1 MSRSPEFGEL
11 VKDITRTGGV
21 PRRAGLARGGHYNL
35 IGMRLMSER
44 VVVGTMLALSLVT
57 LGLQAFVLRPRLWPA
72 GPGLALS
79 GDIVFATLAAP
90 RPVAVIRPP
99 DVSSVAGQP
108 VHVVRVFPD
117 ATADRGGAAVGDRV
131 HRVITSGGTVSIEN
145 GLPNDAGEVLRV
157 WRDMQHLYGI
167 TALQLEVAGGDG
179 AVRTVIFG
187 QPPIWATGDL
197 DDPVEPGPADD
208 GVWLRQHLG
217 PLAQMGAF
225 LAGATVLMLLGTHGT
240 TAAMM
245 TLALI
250 ATAAANSGPLLG
262 SHNAVPII
270 GPLLLWFNWL
280 VTPVSF
286 PIIGLAVLFFPSRA
300 PILDRH
306 RWIVPAVIAACM
318 PMMLIALASAAFLS
332 GVDAALPALS
342 WFATR
347 GWTFEAS
354 FALCLA
360 VNLLIV
366 IEGIGRYRANLDADE
381 RRRIQ
386 IVVFTGVPAVF
397 AYALKTG
404 IPLLLGLLG
413 RPIELPWPIEA
424 FLQAVI
430 LLPAFGLPYAVAV
443 RHVFSPRTVLRRGL
457 QYALARRT
465 LAALVALPVV
475 ALVASLV
482 QQRDQ
487 SLAMIVTGRPLF
499 YLSFLAMLGLGLK
512 YRVPAQRWLDK
523 QFFRA
528 EYDAREILV
537 SLAGRVSYEADPRD
551 LVAMV
556 VTQIDSALH
565 PENIAVL
572 ASEAPTGSH
581 PNGKF
586 TPVSSLRVEAAPLS
600 LDGGITTLLRWSD
613 KPLEVFLDDDESQ
626 VSRLPSADRAW
637 LQAMKAALL
646 VPIFA
651 GGSDPRP
658 FVGLIALGPKRSEE
672 PYTPE
677 DRDLL
682 RGIALQMGVALDL
695 SRLRRQANTPGGR
708 SESQTFT
715 PTVIRTPGGGSAMAV
730 GAVVDNKYRVDA
742 VIGQG
747 GMGAVFRAWDL
758 RLERPVAIKVVR
770 ADLLGD
776 PDSRARFR
784 RESQIVARL
793 QHPAIVTVFDYGTLP
808 DGAAYLVMEFVPGED
823 LRHMIR
829 REGRLAGAQMAEL
842 LSGICAGVECA
853 HQSGIFHRDLK
864 PENVLLPASG
874 TGPKVLDFGVAKL
887 TSQSTTTDGGTLTAG
902 GTIVGTPAYMSPEQ
916 LRGDAVDA
924 RTDVFSLG
932 VMAYEMLLARLP
944 YGGGSF
950 VDIGMRQAAGE
961 SQVETGDL
969 PRALGDVIRRAIAY
983 QKEKRPSSPLAFAKD
998 LKAALKF

>member
-1 MSRSPEFGEL
+1 
-11 VKDITRTGGV
+11 
-21 PRRAGLARGGHYNL
+21 
-35 IGMRLMSER
+35 MRLMSER
-44 VVVGTMLALSLVT
+44 VVVGAMLVLSLIT

-79 GDIVFATLAAP
+79 GDIVFARLAAP

-99 DVSSVAGQP
+99 EIAAIAANP
-108 VHVVRVFPD
+108 AAVVDVFPGSPADQAGIGKNSTEIVISLSAPAFIRAESRSIFESPAIDLQPRD
-117 ATADRGGAAVGDRV
+117 AESALRRWRLMQQMTGFINPGGVD
-131 HRVITSGGTVSIEN
+131 
-145 GLPNDAGEVLRV
+145 LD
-157 WRDMQHLYGI
+157 
-167 TALQLEVAGGDG
+167 
-179 AVRTVIFG
+179 
-187 QPPIWATGDL
+187 QPPIWSA
-197 DDPVEPGPADD
+197 PNRPWGP
-208 GVWLRQHLG
+208 WLRLHLG
-217 PLAQMGAF
+217 PLAQMTAF
-225 LAGATVLMLLGTHGT
+225 LAGAAVLLLLGASGT
-240 TAAMM
+240 TATLT

-262 SHNAVPII
+262 SHQAVPIV
-270 GPLLLWFNWL
+270 GPVVLWFNWL
-280 VTPVSF
+280 VTPLSF

-306 RWIVPAVIAACM
+306 RWIVPAVIAACV
-318 PMMLIALASAAFLS
+318 PMLVISVFSAAFLN
-332 GVDAALPALS
+332 GADAALPALA
-342 WFATR
+342 WFATH

-354 FALCLA
+354 FAICLA
-360 VNLLIV
+360 VNVLIV
-366 IEGIGRYRANLDADE
+366 IEGINRYRVSLDTDA

-424 FLQAVI
+424 FLQAII

-465 LAALVALPVV
+465 LTALVALPAI
-475 ALVASLV
+475 ALVGSLV

-487 SLAMIVTGRPLF
+487 SLAMIVTGQPLF
-499 YLSFLAMLGLGLK
+499 YLFFLAMLGLGLR
-512 YRVPAQRWLDK
+512 YRVAAQRWLDK

-537 SLAGRVSYEADPRD
+537 SLAGRVPYEADPRD
-551 LVAMV
+551 LIAMV

-565 PENIAVL
+565 PESIAVL
-572 ASEAPTGSH
+572 ASDAPTGSN

-586 TPVSSLRVEAAPLS
+586 TPVSTLRVEATPIAVDS
-600 LDGGITTLLRWSD
+600 GVITLLKWSD
-613 KPLEVFLDDDESQ
+613 KPLEVFLDDDQSQ
-626 VSRLPSADRAW
+626 VARLPPADRAW
-637 LQAMKAALL
+637 LQATNVALL

-672 PYTPE
+672 RYTPE
-677 DRDLL
+677 DRELL
-682 RGIALQMGVALDL
+682 RGIAVQMGVALDL
-695 SRLRRQANTPGGR
+695 SRLRRQVNTLVPAG
-708 SESQTFT
+708 SDVSQTST
-715 PTVIRTPGGGSAMAV
+715 PTVIRTPGGGSSMAV
-730 GAVVDNKYRVDA
+730 GTVIDNKYRVDA

-770 ADLLGD
+770 ADLLSD

-793 QHPAIVTVFDYGTLP
+793 QHPSIVTVFDYGTLP

-823 LRHMIR
+823 LRHMMK
-829 REGRLAGAQMAEL
+829 REGRLTTARTTEL
-842 LSGICAGVECA
+842 LGAICAGVESA
-853 HQSGIFHRDLK
+853 HKSGIFHRDLK
-864 PENVLLPASG
+864 PENILLPESG

-887 TSQSTTTDGGTLTAG
+887 TTTSTTTDGATLTAG

-916 LRGDAVDA
+916 LRGEAVDA

-932 VMAYEMLLARLP
+932 VMTYEMLLARLP

-950 VDIGMRQAAGE
+950 IDIGMKQAAGE
-961 SQVETGDL
+961 KHVECGDL
-969 PRALGDVIRRAIAY
+969 PAALTDVLRRAIAY
-983 QKEKRPSSPLAFAKD
+983 QKEKRPSTPLAFAND
-998 LKAALKF
+998 IKAALK

>member
-1 MSRSPEFGEL
+1 
-11 VKDITRTGGV
+11 
-21 PRRAGLARGGHYNL
+21 
-35 IGMRLMSER
+35 MRLMSER
-44 VVVGTMLALSLVT
+44 VVVGAMLVLSLIT

-72 GPGLALS
+72 GAGVALS
-79 GDIVFATLAAP
+79 GDVVFGQQAAP
-90 RPVAVIRPP
+90 RPIAVIRPP
-99 DVSSVAGQP
+99 DINAATGAP
-108 VHVVRVFPD
+108 VTVVGVFPGGP
-117 ATADRGGAAVGDRV
+117 ADRAGIREGDRALQMHMTSPAFTDYPPGFKIQSFYLELDRQRGV
-131 HRVITSGGTVSIEN
+131 AALLDEWRAVQFSTGLLITTGADGGTHGV
-145 GLPNDAGEVLRV
+145 
-157 WRDMQHLYGI
+157 
-167 TALQLEVAGGDG
+167 ALK
-179 AVRTVIFG
+179 
-187 QPPIWATGDL
+187 QPPIWS
-197 DDPVEPGPADD
+197 ADNQPWSA
-208 GVWLRQHLG
+208 WLRVHLG
-217 PLAQMGAF
+217 PLAQMTAF
-225 LAGATVLMLLGTHGT
+225 LAGAAVLMMLGAHGT
-240 TAAMM
+240 TATLA

-262 SHNAVPII
+262 SHQALPVI
-270 GPLLLWFNWL
+270 GPILLWFNWL
-280 VTPVSF
+280 ITPVSF
-286 PIIGLAVLFFPSRA
+286 PLIGLAVLFFPSRA
-300 PILDRH
+300 PILDRY
-306 RWIVPAVIAACM
+306 RWIVPAVIAACV
-318 PMMLIALASAAFLS
+318 PMLIIGITSAAFLS
-332 GVDAALPALS
+332 GVDGALPALS
-342 WFATR
+342 WFATH

-354 FALCLA
+354 FAFCLA
-360 VNLLIV
+360 VNVLIV
-366 IEGIGRYRANLDADE
+366 VEGIQRYRVNLDADE

-413 RPIELPWPIEA
+413 RPIQLPWPIEA
-424 FLQAVI
+424 FLQAMV

-465 LAALVALPVV
+465 LAALVALPVI
-475 ALVASLV
+475 ALIASLV

-499 YLSFLAMLGLGLK
+499 YLFFLALLGLGLK
-512 YRVPAQRWLDK
+512 YRVTAQRWLDK

-537 SLAGRVSYEADPRD
+537 SLAGRVPYEADPRD

-565 PENIAVL
+565 PESLAVL
-572 ASEAPTGSH
+572 ASDAPTGSN
-581 PNGKF
+581 PSG
-586 TPVSSLRVEAAPLS
+586 TLMPVAALRAEATPLS
-600 LDGGITTLLRWSD
+600 MESGITTLLRWSD
-613 KPLEVFLDDDESQ
+613 KPLEVFLDDDQSQ
-626 VSRLPSADRAW
+626 VSRLPPADRTW
-637 LQAMKAALL
+637 LQSMNAALL

-677 DRDLL
+677 DRELL
-682 RGIALQMGVALDL
+682 RGIAVQMGVALDL
-695 SRLRRQANTPGGR
+695 SRLRRQASPMGAAG
-708 SESQTFT
+708 SDASQTFT
-715 PTVIRTPGGGSAMAV
+715 PTVIRSGGGGSGMAV

-823 LRHMIR
+823 LRR
-829 REGRLAGAQMAEL
+829 VLKREGRLSAARTADL
-842 LSGICAGVECA
+842 LGGICAGVESA
-853 HQSGIFHRDLK
+853 HKSGIFHRDLK
-864 PENVLLPASG
+864 PENILLPESG

-887 TSQSTTTDGGTLTAG
+887 TTTSNATDGGTLTAG
-902 GTIVGTPAYMSPEQ
+902 GTVVGTPAYMSPEQ
-916 LRGDAVDA
+916 LRGDTVDA
-924 RTDVFSLG
+924 RTDVYSLG
-932 VMAYEMLLARLP
+932 VMTFEMLLARLP
-944 YGGGSF
+944 YGGGNF
-950 VDIGMRQAAGE
+950 IEIGMKQAAGE
-961 SQVETGDL
+961 NEVETGDL
-969 PRALGDVIRRAIAY
+969 PPALVAVLRRAIAY
-983 QKEKRPSSPLAFAKD
+983 KKEQRPSSPLAFAD
-998 LKAALKF
+998 DIKAALK

>member
-1 MSRSPEFGEL
+1 
-11 VKDITRTGGV
+11 
-21 PRRAGLARGGHYNL
+21 
-35 IGMRLMSER
+35 MRLMFER
-44 VVVGTMLALSLVT
+44 VVVSAMLVLSLIT

-79 GDIVFATLAAP
+79 GDIVFGTLAEP

-99 DVSSVAGQP
+99 DISSMAGQP
-108 VHVVRVFPD
+108 VIVRRVFPY
-117 ATADRGGAAVGDRV
+117 ATAARSGIVEGDRV
-131 HRVITSGGTVSIEN
+131 RGLTIPAGPSVALDN
-145 GLPNDAGEVLRV
+145 GLPRDPGELLRI
-157 WRDMQHLYGI
+157 WRAMQRLSSVV
-167 TALQLEVAGGDG
+167 ALHVDVEGADHAPRSVA
-179 AVRTVIFG
+179 FG
-187 QPPIWATGDL
+187 LPPIWATDDL
-197 DDPVEPGPADD
+197 DDPDAPGPADD
-208 GVWLRQHLG
+208 GVWLRHHLG
-217 PLAQMGAF
+217 PLAQTTAF
-225 LAGATVLMLLGTHGT
+225 LAGAAVLMLLGARGT
-240 TAAMM
+240 TAALM

-262 SHNAVPII
+262 SHTAVPII
-270 GPLLLWFNWL
+270 GPAMLWFNWL
-280 VTPVSF
+280 ITPLSF

-300 PILDRH
+300 AVLDRH
-306 RWIVPAVIAACM
+306 RWIVPAVIAACV
-318 PMMLIALASAAFLS
+318 PMLIIGITSAAFLS
-332 GVDAALPALS
+332 GFDGSLPALS
-342 WFATR
+342 WFATH

-360 VNLLIV
+360 VNVLIV
-366 IEGIGRYRANLDADE
+366 IEGINRYRVNTDADE
-381 RRRIQ
+381 RRRVQ

-404 IPLLLGLLG
+404 IPLLLGLMG
-413 RPIELPWPIEA
+413 RPVQLPWPIEA

-465 LAALVALPVV
+465 LTALVALPVI

-499 YLSFLAMLGLGLK
+499 YLFFLAMIGLGLK

-537 SLAGRVSYEADPRD
+537 SLAGRVPYEADPLD
-551 LVAMV
+551 LIALV

-565 PENIAVL
+565 PESIAVL
-572 ASEAPTGSH
+572 ASQAPTGSN
-581 PNGKF
+581 PSGKF
-586 TPVSSLRVEAAPLS
+586 TPVSSLRVEATPIAVES
-600 LDGGITTLLRWSD
+600 GVITLLRWSD
-613 KPLEVFLDDDESQ
+613 KPLEVFLKDDESQ
-626 VSRLPSADRAW
+626 VARLPPADRAW
-637 LQAMKAALL
+637 LQAINAALL

-672 PYTPE
+672 PYTLE
-677 DRDLL
+677 DRELL
-682 RGIALQMGVALDL
+682 RGIAVQMGVALDL
-695 SRLRRQANTPGGR
+695 SRLRRQVNIMDPKPAG
-708 SESQTFT
+708 SDASQTFT
-715 PTVIRTPGGGSAMAV
+715 PTVVRPGGGAGIAV

-770 ADLLGD
+770 ADLLSD
-776 PDSRARFR
+776 PESRARFR

-823 LRHMIR
+823 LRHMMK
-829 REGRLAGAQMAEL
+829 REGRLTIRRTAEL
-842 LSGICAGVECA
+842 LHGICAGVESA
-853 HQSGIFHRDLK
+853 HKSGIFHRDLK
-864 PENVLLPASG
+864 PENILLPESG

-887 TSQSTTTDGGTLTAG
+887 TATSNTTDGGTLTAG

-916 LRGDAVDA
+916 LRGDVVDA
-924 RTDVFSLG
+924 RTDVYSLG

-944 YGGGSF
+944 YGGGNF
-950 VDIGMRQAAGE
+950 IDIGLRQAAGE
-961 SQVETGDL
+961 KDVETGDL
-969 PRALGDVIRRAIAY
+969 PPRLVDVIRRAIAY
-983 QKEKRPSSPLAFAKD
+983 RKEKRPASPIAFAQEVD
-998 LKAALKF
+998 NAV